1 MESLTDYNEKNNQRS
16 PHENLPKETQ
26 KKGKVMSINNIT
38 NHLQIEM
45 KAAIKQQKATAPGKG
60 TIHLQMIKRC

>member
-1 MESLTDYNEKNNQRS
+1 
-16 PHENLPKETQ
+16 
-26 KKGKVMSINNIT
+26 MSINNIT

-60 TIHLQMIKRC
+60 TIHLQMIKRCSELHISSRNHYILKYSI